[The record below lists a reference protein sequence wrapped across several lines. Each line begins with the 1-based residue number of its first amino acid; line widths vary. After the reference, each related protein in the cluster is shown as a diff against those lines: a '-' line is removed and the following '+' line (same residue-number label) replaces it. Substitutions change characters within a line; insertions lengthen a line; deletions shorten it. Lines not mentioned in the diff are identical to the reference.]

1 VVLQCSWSSR
11 LRHVPGISAVGRDN
25 SMRFSEMLYLENTY
39 FMGTE
44 RENTSGNRAV
54 ENRARRR
61 TQYLTVEAE
70 RITMLEENVA
80 QYTGPV
86 VIKSEVS
93 GLPGKSACERR
104 ESPAGSGP
112 PAIRLPEGPVL
123 AELLEVKKRP
133 SRVRFCPRYVITPLL
148 YSDCFVTPDTTLSYV
163 RGCAHRA
170 I

>member
-1 VVLQCSWSSR
+1 
-11 LRHVPGISAVGRDN
+11 
-25 SMRFSEMLYLENTY
+25 
-39 FMGTE
+39 
-44 RENTSGNRAV
+44 
-54 ENRARRR
+54 
-61 TQYLTVEAE
+61 
-70 RITMLEENVA
+70 MLEENVA

-112 PAIRLPEGPVL
+112 PAIRRTEGPVL

-148 YSDCFVTPDTTLSYV
+148 YSDCFCDARYNFIVRPGMCTPRYLKISQ
-163 RGCAHRA
+163 
-170 I
+170 